1 MESKPEPEFRKEKEE
16 VKEEKTFIQKLI
28 QDVHLSEQGGLLTLL
43 AFEKQWN
50 PNG

>member
-16 VKEEKTFIQKLI
+16 VKEEKTFIQKLLE
-28 QDVHLSEQGGLLTLL
+28 DVQLAEQGGLLTLL